1 MVGSRF
7 RGRYRGVRVI
17 KRLVNVFKSGF
28 IGIIGR
34 PNAGKSTL
42 FNAIIGDKIS
52 IISDKPQTTRNKI
65 TGIKNVPDA
74 QLIFLD
80 TPGMHRPKTPLNKA
94 MVQTTK
100 ETIDSVDVLLML
112 VEANTGIRPH
122 DLFLIESLKSTNVP
136 VILVINKID
145 LIEKKYLL
153 PLMDKFRTLYN
164 FQEIFPIS
172 ALTGE
177 GIEDLINLV
186 KDMLPEGPQYYP
198 DDVQT
203 DATERFIA
211 AEFIREKITLLTKQE
226 IPYST
231 AVEIDLFK
239 EDEEKNLIRISAAI
253 NVEKES
259 QKAILIGRR
268 GAMLKTIG
276 TQARMDME
284 KLFGARVYLELFV
297 RVKKDWTS
305 SEKLLQEFGIV
316 KP

>member
-1 MVGSRF
+1 M
-7 RGRYRGVRVI
+7 
-17 KRLVNVFKSGF
+17 FKSGF

-52 IISDKPQTTRNKI
+52 IITDKPQTTRKKI
-65 TGIKNVPDA
+65 TGIKNCPDA
-74 QLIFLD
+74 QMIFLD

-94 MVQTTK
+94 MVQTTRD
-100 ETIDSVDVLLML
+100 TIGSVDVLFML
-112 VEANTGIRPH
+112 VEANTDVHPH
-122 DLFLIESLKSTNVP
+122 DLFLIESLAQTKVP

-145 LIEKKYLL
+145 LIEKKFLL
-153 PLMDKFRTLYN
+153 PLIDKFRVLYD
-164 FQEIFPIS
+164 FSEIFPVS
-172 ALTGE
+172 ALKGD
-177 GIEDLINLV
+177 GIEDLLNAV
-186 KDMLPEGPQYYP
+186 KVMLPEGPPFYP
-198 DDVQT
+198 DDIQT

-226 IPYST
+226 IPYAT

-259 QKAILIGRR
+259 QKAIIIGKR
-268 GAMLKTIG
+268 GAMLKNIG

-284 KLFGARVYLELFV
+284 ALFGARVFLELFV

-305 SEKLLQEFGIV
+305 SERMLQEFGIL
-316 KP
+316 KR